1 MNRLNKLFITL
12 ILIILSGILD
22 AYLLLKIGD
31 INTNIESKKEI
42 IKIASIFISS
52 NIVKLLSIS
61 FSQSIA
67 STYSAIKIKDLW
79 NNLTFNKSY
88 TKTVHKEE
96 VIKSALITCGDKLM
110 FQYYLPFFT
119 LLGGGCTLIFNIGA
133 IFYKYKINAI
143 IFISFIFIF
152 LLIFKL
158 FTKPIIKKN
167 AKMQLDAVE
176 SLDREITN
184 MYKSTILRES
194 NLSFQWIENNF
205 QIALN
210 KLSSYRWRNGFISVL
225 PKGGLEIIGGLL
237 LIFLIVVVNNDFP
250 LTSLL
255 FLGIAGLKI
264 VPAFQAVSSNLTAIS
279 DGRVS
284 KSYIEKI
291 FIQEVENINILNN
304 KNLESHNT
312 QVINKIEFHSYPNAK
327 STPKVIEKGKIS
339 FLDDVSG
346 SGKSTFCRHISGI
359 SSSFKSSVFKNLK
372 VLVNDQEI
380 KLSKIKKFIFY
391 CEQFP
396 PILDG
401 SLKSNLGIK
410 NLNTLDPI
418 TISNLKE
425 ILPHNIFRLIDRDES
440 IMNIL
445 SGGEIARIGIAR
457 ALISKR
463 EILIFDEPFSSLDKD
478 NAQKILSIFENLAQN
493 KLILIISHQKLK
505 TKLPYNLF
513 KISE

>member
-1 MNRLNKLFITL
+1 M
-12 ILIILSGILD
+12 
-22 AYLLLKIGD
+22 
-31 INTNIESKKEI
+31 
-42 IKIASIFISS
+42 
-52 NIVKLLSIS
+52 
-61 FSQSIA
+61 
-67 STYSAIKIKDLW
+67 
-79 NNLTFNKSY
+79 
-88 TKTVHKEE
+88 
-96 VIKSALITCGDKLM
+96 
-110 FQYYLPFFT
+110 
-119 LLGGGCTLIFNIGA
+119 
-133 IFYKYKINAI
+133 
-143 IFISFIFIF
+143 
-152 LLIFKL
+152 
-158 FTKPIIKKN
+158 
-167 AKMQLDAVE
+167 
-176 SLDREITN
+176 
-184 MYKSTILRES
+184 
-194 NLSFQWIENNF
+194 
-205 QIALN
+205 
-210 KLSSYRWRNGFISVL
+210 
-225 PKGGLEIIGGLL
+225 
-237 LIFLIVVVNNDFP
+237 
-250 LTSLL
+250 
-255 FLGIAGLKI
+255 
-264 VPAFQAVSSNLTAIS
+264 
-279 DGRVS
+279 
-284 KSYIEKI
+284 
-291 FIQEVENINILNN
+291 
-304 KNLESHNT
+304 
-312 QVINKIEFHSYPNAK
+312 
-327 STPKVIEKGKIS
+327 
-339 FLDDVSG
+339 SG

-372 VLVNDQEI
+372 VIVNDQEI

-425 ILPHNIFRLIDRDES
+425 ILPHNIFKLIDRNES